1 MGSILVIVKICGNTC
16 AEDILMA
23 DGAGAD
29 FVGVVVEV
37 STSKRAV
44 SRDKAREFFKLST
57 RAKKV
62 MLLCNHRGEEA
73 LAIQEAVGAQIVH
86 LTGEESPAMVKEL
99 LLRMPSLEIFKSVHL
114 PSGEKKK
121 ADIKELV
128 ERAHEYRSAGVA
140 LLVVDASDPSR
151 KLYGGTGKTVNW
163 DIAREFVAL
172 SPLPVLL
179 AGGITPENVCE
190 AIEKVKPYGIDL
202 ASGVESAPGKKDP
215 AKIKLLFENIQKC
228 Y

>member
-1 MGSILVIVKICGNTC
+1 
-16 AEDILMA
+16 MA

-37 STSKRAV
+37 SASKRSV
-44 SRDKAREFFKLST
+44 SRNRASELFKLST

-62 MLLCNHRGEEA
+62 MLLCNHSVKEM
-73 LAIQEAVGAQIVH
+73 LAIQEAVGAQLVH

-99 LLRMPSLEIFKSVHL
+99 LLRIPSLGIFKSVHL

-121 ADIKELV
+121 ADIGELV
-128 ERAHEYRSAGVA
+128 ERAHEYKSAGVT

-163 DIAREFVAL
+163 EIAREFVAL

-179 AGGITPENVCE
+179 AGGINPENVCE

-215 AKIKLLFENIQKC
+215 AKIKLLFENIRKC
-228 Y
+228 H